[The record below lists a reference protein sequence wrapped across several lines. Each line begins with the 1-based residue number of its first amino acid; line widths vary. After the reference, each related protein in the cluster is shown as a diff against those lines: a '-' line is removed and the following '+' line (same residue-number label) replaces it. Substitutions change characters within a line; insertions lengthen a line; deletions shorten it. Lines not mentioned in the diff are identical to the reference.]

1 MLFCATASTNC
12 ERFGET
18 EIMTHEPRFPRRREI
33 ARLLRRLCPHIVLAD
48 FEPVVT
54 RACDRKLRHL
64 PPSVALWQ
72 ALGAHLRHV
81 HIDYDEL
88 LAEGYDRDAARHFV
102 VDEINATLNAWG
114 CTRRIGVE
122 ED

>member
-1 MLFCATASTNC
+1 
-12 ERFGET
+12 
-18 EIMTHEPRFPRRREI
+18 MTPALRTPRRREI
-33 ARLLRRLCPHIVLAD
+33 ARHLRRLCPQIVLAD

-72 ALGAHLRHV
+72 ALGAYLRHV
-81 HIDYDEL
+81 HTDYDAL
-88 LAEGYDRDAARHFV
+88 LAEGYDREAARHFV
-102 VDEINATLNAWG
+102 VDEINAMLDAWG